1 MGITINVISDT
12 TYDKTDSGHLDEQA
26 KLHPGAI
33 RSLTVSDLVA
43 KVTARAGSTPI
54 DVLRIFGHGTA
65 GVQWVGGGSGVA
77 GSPDTFRIRAQA
89 IRFTGG
95 FLQDRALLMRLT
107 GRFTAG
113 GTPTNPK
120 GLVELHGCS
129 VGTTSVGQGLTRMLA
144 ELWNVR
150 VRAGM
155 DLQYADAGDTYEG
168 SYIEAVPFGTVTH
181 HPRGAPA
188 YILVPPFPTA
198 PDRTAPGKPV
208 IHEIGA
214 VITKA
219 DWLSSLAGV
228 HYGDVL
234 LWPIIFDKNKS
245 ATFTNPNVMRPKQKI
260 EIPPLPALTPSERE
274 QIRARGRNWKSYN

>member
-1 MGITINVISDT
+1 MGIRIVVIADT
-12 TYDKTDSGHLDEQA
+12 AYDNADNGFLDDQA

-33 RSLTVSDLVA
+33 RSLSVSDMVA
-43 KVTARAGSTPI
+43 KVLARAGSASI
-54 DVLRIFGHGTA
+54 DVLQIFGHGSA
-65 GVQWVGGGSGVA
+65 GAQWVAGGFGGGTQ
-77 GSPDTFRIRAQA
+77 DTTRIRAQA

-107 GRFTAG
+107 GRFTTG
-113 GTPTNPK
+113 GTPSNPK

-129 VGTTSVGQGLTRMLA
+129 VGKTSAGQGLARMLA
-144 ELWNVR
+144 ELWDVR

-168 SYIEAVPFGTVTH
+168 GYIEAVPLGTVTQH
-181 HPRGAPA
+181 ARGALA

-208 IHEIGA
+208 IHEVGA

-219 DWLSSLAGV
+219 DWLSSLAGI

-260 EIPPLPALTPSERE
+260 EIPPLPALTAQERE
-274 QIRARGRNWKSYN
+274 QVRARGRNWKSYN